1 MNVLIT
7 GAAGRLAQA
16 IAAALVPEHR
26 LRLIDR
32 VPMTPPERTEFMQ
45 ADLLD
50 PDAMWRAMRGM
61 QAVIHTATPPP
72 DLPEPGLARDQELLE
87 LNSRGTHVLLSAA
100 VDAGVRR
107 CVYAGTL
114 ALFREYPQ
122 DVYISEHWRPL
133 PSLEMAE
140 MSNYMGELI
149 CREFARERRL
159 TATALRLGT
168 LVDEDET
175 EGQPPD
181 PAWLDY
187 RDAAQAFVCAL
198 KREASD
204 EVHWMRRWTMVH
216 VGADVPNPRFLIEQ
230 ARHLGYR
237 PVHNFARHWPA
248 REG

>member
-7 GAAGRLAQA
+7 GAAGRLARA
-16 IAAALVPEHR
+16 IAAALAPEHR

-32 VPMTPPERTEFMQ
+32 VAVAPPEGTEFLQ

-50 PDAMWRAMRGM
+50 PGAMWQAVRGM
-61 QAVIHTATPPP
+61 QAVVHTATPPP
-72 DLPEPGLARDQELLE
+72 DLPAPGLAREQELLE
-87 LNSRGTHVLLSAA
+87 LGSRGTHVLLSAA
-100 VDAGVRR
+100 VDAGIRR

-114 ALFREYPQ
+114 ALFRDYPA
-122 DVYISEHWRPL
+122 DRYISEDWRPL

-140 MSNYMGELI
+140 MSNYLGELV

-168 LVDEDET
+168 LVSEDET
-175 EGQPPD
+175 EGQSPD

-187 RDAAQAFVCAL
+187 RDAAQAVACAL
-198 KREASD
+198 KRDASD
-204 EVHWMRRWTMVH
+204 EVPWMRRWGLFH
-216 VGADVPNPRFLIEQ
+216 VCADIPNPRFLIEQ
-230 ARHLGYR
+230 ARHMGYC

-248 REG
+248 LEG